1 LFKGCWE
8 LEVMFSPKSNCEVE
22 GGVVSCDWVLRV
34 ECFCSLL
41 ALTYDVFQA
50 KQLTHP
56 GREKLWATVPAPHT
70 SLMPILHSSPKP
82 IYEAVCALAVQ

>member
-1 LFKGCWE
+1 
-8 LEVMFSPKSNCEVE
+8 MFSLKSNCEVE
-22 GGVVSCDWVLRV
+22 SGVVSCDRVLRV

-41 ALTYDVFQA
+41 ALTYDVFRA

-56 GREKLWATVPAPHT
+56 GREKLLWTTTPAPHT
-70 SLMPILHSSPKP
+70 SLMPILHSSPIL

>member
-1 LFKGCWE
+1 MFKKCWE

-22 GGVVSCDWVLRV
+22 GGVVSRDWVLRV

-50 KQLTHP
+50 KQLRH
-56 GREKLWATVPAPHT
+56 PAPAARNFGPQLQPPHE
-70 SLMPILHSSPKP
+70 PHA
-82 IYEAVCALAVQ
+82 YFA